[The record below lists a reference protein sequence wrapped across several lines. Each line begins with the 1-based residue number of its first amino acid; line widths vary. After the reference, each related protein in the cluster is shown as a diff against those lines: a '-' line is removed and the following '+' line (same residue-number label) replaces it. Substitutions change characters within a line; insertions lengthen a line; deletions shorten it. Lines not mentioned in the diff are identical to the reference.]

1 MTEETVNVQEIQ
13 KQEGHLRSKYG
24 NIDKRK
30 GSAMLHKKLRGSSK
44 KYFDSGDYNMERDR
58 AVPKIQAGKVSNLV
72 LTGKKPFFNIRLL
85 SWRPDLKIR
94 KFRFSTR
101 KFRFFD
107 F

>member
-1 MTEETVNVQEIQ
+1 MTEETVNAQEIQ

-72 LTGKKPFFNIRLL
+72 LTGEKTFFYKRVLF
-85 SWRPDLKIR
+85 WRPDLKI
-94 KFRFSTR
+94 
-101 KFRFFD
+101 
-107 F
+107 

>member
-1 MTEETVNVQEIQ
+1 MTEETENTHEIQ

-58 AVPKIQAGKVSNLV
+58 AIPKIQTGKVSNLV
-72 LTGKKPFFNIRLL
+72 LTGKNNLREVFSLSYVKFFAISR
-85 SWRPDLKIR
+85 S
-94 KFRFSTR
+94 
-101 KFRFFD
+101 
-107 F
+107 